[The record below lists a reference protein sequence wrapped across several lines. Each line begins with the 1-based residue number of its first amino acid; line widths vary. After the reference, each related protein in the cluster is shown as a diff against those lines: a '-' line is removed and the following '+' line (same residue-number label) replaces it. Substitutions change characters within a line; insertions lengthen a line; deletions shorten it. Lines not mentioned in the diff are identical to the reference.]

1 MALSKE
7 ILTTKLQERMYN
19 EGYEVVYNLYDTGL
33 INQYEQMIALDF
45 VWQLSENHSTISE
58 ENNLLEEYLDDLD
71 MFVKELKNAY
81 QEFLKGYDSVEKFEE
96 KTGSHFSDISMEYA
110 ELLI

>member
-7 ILTTKLQERMYN
+7 ILATKLQERMHSR
-19 EGYEVVYNLYDTGL
+19 GSEVVYSLCDKGL

-71 MFVKELKNAY
+71 MFVKEVKNAY
-81 QEFLKGYDSVEKFEE
+81 QEFLKEYNSVEEFGE
-96 KTGSHFSDISMEYA
+96 KTRSHFSDISMEYA